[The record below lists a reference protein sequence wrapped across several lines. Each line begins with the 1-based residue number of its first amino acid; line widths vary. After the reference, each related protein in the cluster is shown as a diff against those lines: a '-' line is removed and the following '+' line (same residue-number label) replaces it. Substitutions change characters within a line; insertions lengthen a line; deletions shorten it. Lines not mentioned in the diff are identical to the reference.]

1 MQTTKEIRYPELDA
15 VRGFAALSVL
25 LFHYSLMWRAPEYFE
40 SGWRSLLYPFMAGH
54 EAVLLFFLLSGLALA
69 KMLSG
74 SGHSYPRYALRRV
87 LRIYGPYLAA
97 LIVSIG
103 GAALWQNSTGF
114 GRWSGKTWSQP
125 VSFPLVLQ
133 HVLLLGHYDSGQYNL
148 SFWSLIHELRISLLF
163 PLLYAAIR
171 SMRPAVVLPITVLS
185 SMFAHERAQQHTR
198 LHDLW
203 VTASFV
209 GIFAGGVLIAENAEA
224 ISRWFRGLTRFERML
239 FGLVSFALYCEGH
252 RLGSVPAIWRFQE
265 WSIVAGSAG
274 LIVVAMNSVS
284 TKRFL
289 QTEVPQFLGR
299 ISYSL
304 YLVHAA
310 VLFALTAILWGKISP
325 LYFGPLYV
333 VSALLIGTLFNRFVE
348 RPFIRLSR
356 SVTAK
361 EVVEA
366 EIAV

>member
-1 MQTTKEIRYPELDA
+1 
-15 VRGFAALSVL
+15 
-25 LFHYSLMWRAPEYFE
+25 
-40 SGWRSLLYPFMAGH
+40 MAGH

-87 LRIYGPYLAA
+87 LRIYGPYFAA
-97 LIVSIG
+97 MIVSIG
-103 GAALWQNSTGF
+103 GAALWQNASGF

-203 VTASFV
+203 VSASFV

-284 TKRFL
+284 TKRLL

-325 LYFGPLYV
+325 LYFGLLYV

>member
-1 MQTTKEIRYPELDA
+1 M
-15 VRGFAALSVL
+15 
-25 LFHYSLMWRAPEYFE
+25 
-40 SGWRSLLYPFMAGH
+40 
-54 EAVLLFFLLSGLALA
+54 
-69 KMLSG
+69 
-74 SGHSYPRYALRRV
+74 
-87 LRIYGPYLAA
+87 
-97 LIVSIG
+97 IVSIG
-103 GAALWQNSTGF
+103 GAALWQNASGF

-284 TKRFL
+284 TKRLL

-325 LYFGPLYV
+325 LYFGLLYV